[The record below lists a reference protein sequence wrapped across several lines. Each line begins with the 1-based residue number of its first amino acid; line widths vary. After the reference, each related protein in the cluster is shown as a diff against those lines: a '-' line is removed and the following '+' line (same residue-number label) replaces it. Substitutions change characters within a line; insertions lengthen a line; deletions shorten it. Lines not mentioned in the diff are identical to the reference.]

1 MNGYSLHFYMHENQ
15 KHRGE
20 LLYEW
25 VLEKAKKVGVHGGS
39 VFKSI
44 AGYGR
49 HGVMHEQ
56 HFFELAGD
64 MTVLVEFIVDDD
76 EAAKLLDIVRDDG
89 APLFW
94 SKVPTEFGI
103 VEHR

>member
-1 MNGYSLHFYMHENQ
+1 MKGYSLRFYMLENQ

-39 VFKSI
+39 VFKAI

-56 HFFELAGD
+56 HFFELAGER
-64 MTVLVEFIVDDD
+64 TVLVEFIVDDD
-76 EAAKLLDIVRDDG
+76 EAAKLLDIVHEDG

-94 SKVPTEFGI
+94 ARFPAEFGI